1 MLSNSREDNVLS
13 LTELSLD
20 DNELKISEY
29 FFGRMLN
36 DTNESTCEDID
47 DVAEFQLVPK
57 IVSKFWIYFFSHLSV
72 NQDVVKFT
80 FVHFFFRWRSP
91 WHWIDLRIGL
101 LHALPQSREENSAAL
116 P

>member
-1 MLSNSREDNVLS
+1 MLS

-57 IVSKFWIYFFSHLSV
+57 IVSKF
-72 NQDVVKFT
+72 
-80 FVHFFFRWRSP
+80 
-91 WHWIDLRIGL
+91 
-101 LHALPQSREENSAAL
+101 
-116 P
+116 